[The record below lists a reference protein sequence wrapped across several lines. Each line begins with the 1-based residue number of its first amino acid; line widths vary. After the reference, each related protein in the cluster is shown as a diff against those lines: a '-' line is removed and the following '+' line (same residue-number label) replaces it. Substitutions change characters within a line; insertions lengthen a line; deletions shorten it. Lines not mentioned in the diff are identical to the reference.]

1 MSASAGRPWR
11 TGVRRATGGEL
22 HARRPDGDG
31 RVAEWYEVTRPA
43 IVLGSAQP
51 EDVVDRVAAGAA
63 GVDVVR
69 RHSGGG
75 AVLLVPGEF
84 LWLDV
89 VVPRDDPLWSDD
101 VGAAMWW
108 LGEVWAEALVAVGA
122 PGAPG
127 ATVHRGPL
135 QHTRWSRLVCFDG
148 VGAGEVVIGERK
160 AVGISQR
167 RTRDAIR
174 LQSSLHLVW
183 RPDLLVS
190 LLAPAPHLPT
200 AADLR
205 EPVTPAVAP
214 PVLRAAVDHA
224 LSLR

>member
-1 MSASAGRPWR
+1 MTAPSAGSPPWHTR
-11 TGVRRATGGEL
+11 VRRATAGEL
-22 HARRPDGDG
+22 HARRPTGDR
-31 RVAEWYEVTRPA
+31 RVAEWYEVTRSA
-43 IVLGSAQP
+43 IVLGSAQT
-51 EDVVDRVAAGAA
+51 EDVVDRAAADAA
-63 GVDVVR
+63 GVEVVR

-89 VVPRDDPLWSDD
+89 VVPRGDPLWRDD

-108 LGEVWAEALVAVGA
+108 LGDVWCEALAAVGFA
-122 PGAPG
+122 G

-160 AVGISQR
+160 VVGISQR
-167 RTRDAIR
+167 RTRDLVR

-183 RPDLLVS
+183 RPELLVS
-190 LLAPAPHLPT
+190 LLARSPHLPT

-205 EPVTPAVAP
+205 VPVTPDVAP

-224 LSLR
+224 LTLR